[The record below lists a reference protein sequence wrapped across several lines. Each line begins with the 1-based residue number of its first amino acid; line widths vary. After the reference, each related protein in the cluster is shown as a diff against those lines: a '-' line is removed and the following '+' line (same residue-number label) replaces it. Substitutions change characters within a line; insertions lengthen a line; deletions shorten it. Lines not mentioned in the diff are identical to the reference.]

1 MSLQEELGELVPN
14 NPWSYLNGIV
24 SHMNGVLIT
33 SFVVLGAVVSY
44 ILYIIHLYDSGKLG
58 GTENSKPVRRGRT
71 SMAQK
76 RQEEKWLNK
85 FD

>member
-1 MSLQEELGELVPN
+1 MSLQEELDELMPS
-14 NPWSYLNGIV
+14 NPLTYLNGFV

-33 SFVVLGAVVSY
+33 SFFVLAIVVGY
-44 ILYIIHLYDSGKLG
+44 ILYIIHLYDTGKLG
-58 GTENSKPVRRGRT
+58 SSSTVKPSRRGRT

-76 RQEEKWLNK
+76 RQEDKWLNK